1 MEPATK
7 HEVTLLLSAWRQD
20 DQSALNQLVPLVE
33 AELRRL
39 ARSYMRNERPG
50 HTLQPT
56 ALINEAW
63 IRFASESGQPD
74 FKGRP
79 HFIAIAAHHMR
90 QILVEHARRKKAGK
104 RGGAEARPVE
114 LDDAHVSAGAP
125 PDSDLIRLDDGL
137 NDLARLDGRQAQ
149 IVELHYFG
157 GLSFEEIADFL
168 EIGRSTVIRDL
179 RMAQAWLKNY
189 VEK

>member
-1 MEPATK
+1 MGPAPK
-7 HEVTLLLSAWRQD
+7 QEVTLLLSAWREG
-20 DQSALNQLVPLVE
+20 DQSALNQLAPLVD

-63 IRFASESGQPD
+63 MRFASESGQPE
-74 FKGRP
+74 FKGRS
-79 HFIAIAAHHMR
+79 HFIALAAHHMR
-90 QILVEHARRKKAGK
+90 QILVEHARRKKAVK
-104 RGGAEARPVE
+104 RGGPDAHAVE
-114 LDDAHVSAGAP
+114 LDDAHVPAGAP
-125 PDSDLIRLDDGL
+125 ISDLVRLDDGL
-137 NDLARLDGRQAQ
+137 NDLARLDSRQAQ

-157 GLSFEEIADFL
+157 GLSYEEIAEFL
-168 EIGRSTVIRDL
+168 AIGRSTVIRDL
-179 RMAQAWLKNY
+179 RMAQAWLKSY